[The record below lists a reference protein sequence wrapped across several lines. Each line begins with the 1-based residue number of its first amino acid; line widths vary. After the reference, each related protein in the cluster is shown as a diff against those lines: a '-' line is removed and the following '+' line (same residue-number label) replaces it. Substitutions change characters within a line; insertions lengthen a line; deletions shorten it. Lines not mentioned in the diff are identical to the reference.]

1 MEEEKFDAIVVGAGP
16 AGITAALVMAKAGL
30 EVVVF
35 EKGEYPGAKN
45 IFGGILFTQIL
56 GELIPE
62 FWKDAPL
69 ERNVT
74 RRKFSLLSED
84 SELEFS
90 FKTHLYNNPPYNNTF
105 TAIRAKFD
113 QWYASKAEE
122 SGAMILCETTVD
134 DFIYNNGKIVGVK
147 TRREEGDL
155 YADVVICAE
164 GANTLLSEK
173 AGMRKKISPED
184 VALSIKEVIQLPKE
198 VIEDRFNL
206 VGKEGSA
213 HEYFGHS
220 SGGMIGAA
228 FIYTNLETVSI
239 GLGVSADEIIE
250 GKENVNQLL
259 EKFKYHPCIE
269 PYIRGGES
277 LEYSAHLIPEGGYNK
292 LAKLVKDGL
301 ILVGDAV
308 GFVNTTHFHEGTNL
322 AMASGKFAGEAVIHA
337 KSRGDFTE
345 QGLRTYIEKLN
356 DSLVMKDLKKF
367 RHFYDFVRKNR
378 EILRD
383 YPAIY
388 SELLADY
395 FTISQ
400 EPKEDIQ
407 RKVLKK
413 FRSKIG
419 YFKTLRLLNR
429 MRKALF

>member
-45 IFGGILFTQIL
+45 IFGGILFSPIL

-62 FWKDAPL
+62 FWKEAPL

-90 FKTHLYNNPPYNNTF
+90 FKTHLYNSPPYNHSF

-113 QWYASKAEE
+113 KWYASKAEE
-122 SGAMILCETTVD
+122 AGAMILCETTVD
-134 DFIYNNGKIVGVK
+134 DFIYRDGNVIGVK

-164 GANTLLSEK
+164 GANPLLSEK
-173 AGMRKKISPED
+173 AGMRKKLSPED
-184 VALSIKEVIQLPKE
+184 VALSIKEVIRLPRE

-206 VGKEGSA
+206 IKNEGSA
-213 HEYFGHS
+213 HEYFGS
-220 SGGMIGAA
+220 PSGGKVGAA
-228 FIYTNLETVSI
+228 FIYSNLETISI
-239 GLGVSADEIIE
+239 GLGISAEDLIE
-250 GKENVNQLL
+250 GKENANQLL
-259 EKFKYHPCIE
+259 EKFKHHPCIE

-277 LEYSAHLIPEGGYNK
+277 LEYSAHLIPEGGYKK
-292 LAKLVKDGL
+292 LATLVRNGL
-301 ILVGDAV
+301 ILVGDAA
-308 GFVNTTHFHEGTNL
+308 GFVNATHFHEGTNL

-337 KSRGDFTE
+337 KSKGDFTE
-345 QGLRTYIEKLN
+345 KGLEMYIEKLN
-356 DSLVMKDLKKF
+356 DSFVLKDLKKF
-367 RHFYDFVRKNR
+367 RHFYDFMRNHR
-378 EILRD
+378 EILKD
-383 YPAIY
+383 YPSTF

-395 FTISQ
+395 FSISQ
-400 EPKEDIQ
+400 EPKEETQ
-407 RKVLKK
+407 KKVLKK

-419 YFKTLRLLNR
+419 YLKALLLLNK
-429 MRKALF
+429 MRKVFL